1 MLLLNHPPLGAAS
14 PAHLKTL
21 AALQAVAG
29 KRSAFFTAGAQGGD
43 AEREDLWLGTRLF
56 GLSVSKRAYLY
67 MLRGHLGA
75 QAPGVMPAE
84 QRAKQLMLAA
94 ELFAGARNAYAKA
107 ELHEQELVAY
117 FLCMRCALRSGAPM
131 QGYMQ
136 DMASH
141 YAEWVGQRAE
151 TLAQQRLQ
159 QHDLPGFLAM
169 TTVAASAYQDNTGAL
184 GPAERKQRDT
194 FTIRHLTH
202 LHEYL
207 KAHQAR
213 LVRTDVAMVQRVMGL
228 WAALDTTATP
238 LPEWLQEVLG
248 HAPGRA
254 ATGFL
259 QEAAEQDKQRNK
271 SAAAWWW
278 AHAAEAL
285 ADTSRPEAWQRPFI
299 ESAPQEA
306 AKRLGELATAAKTAE
321 VDVHDRALLA
331 AACHRQTRA
340 MPWLP
345 VAWLESFQSRAL
357 VDLADELRQE
367 LSAADTASPS
377 LGRALEGALLAG
389 LGGGLVGAE
398 GLSEDRRAKDITL
411 GLKQIV
417 EAGGG
422 SLPTITV

>member
-1 MLLLNHPPLGAAS
+1 
-14 PAHLKTL
+14 
-21 AALQAVAG
+21 VAG
-29 KRSAFFTAGAQGGD
+29 KRSAFFTTGAPGD

-75 QAPGVMPAE
+75 QAPAVMPAE
-84 QRAKQLMLAA
+84 QRAKQLLLAA
-94 ELFAGARNAYAKA
+94 ELYAGARNAYAKA

-151 TLAQQRLQ
+151 TLAHQRLQ

-169 TTVAASAYQDNTGAL
+169 ATVAANAYQDNAGAL
-184 GPAERKQRDT
+184 GPTERKLRDT
-194 FTIRHLTH
+194 HTVRQLTN

-213 LVRTDVAMVQRVMGL
+213 LTRTEVAMVQRVMGL
-228 WAALDTTATP
+228 WAALDTATP
-238 LPEWLQEVLG
+238 LPEWLQEVVG

-259 QEAAEQDKQRNK
+259 QEAAEQDKQRSK

-285 ADTSRPEAWQRPFI
+285 ADTPRPEAWQRPFV

-306 AKRLGELATAAKTAE
+306 AKRLGELATAAKKAG
-321 VDVHDRALLA
+321 VDLHDRAVLA
-331 AACHRQTRA
+331 TACHRQARA

-345 VAWLESFQSRAL
+345 VAWLESFQSQEL
-357 VDLADELRQE
+357 LDLAEELRRS
-367 LSAADTASPS
+367 LATADTASPS
-377 LGRALEGALLAG
+377 LGRGLEGALLAG
-389 LGGGLVGAE
+389 LGGGLVDAE
-398 GLSEDRRAKDITL
+398 GFSKDRREKDITL
-411 GLKQIV
+411 GLKQMV